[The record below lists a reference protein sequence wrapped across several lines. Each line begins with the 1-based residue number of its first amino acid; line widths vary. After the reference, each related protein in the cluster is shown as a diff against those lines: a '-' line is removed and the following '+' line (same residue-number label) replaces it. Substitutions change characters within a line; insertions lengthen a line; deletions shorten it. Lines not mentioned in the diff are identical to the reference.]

1 LCNKG
6 FGGRLG
12 DLLAAF
18 QLPLHVPA
26 SLDAGQILEA
36 MKLDKKV
43 VAGTARLVLVESAG
57 RGLID
62 TGSEPRQIISAIEA
76 SRA

>member
-1 LCNKG
+1 
-6 FGGRLG
+6 
-12 DLLAAF
+12 
-18 QLPLHVPA
+18 
-26 SLDAGQILEA
+26 

-62 TGSEPRQIISAIEA
+62 TGSQRRQIISAIEA